1 MVGWET
7 KIFACF
13 PRNFPPLV
21 QNKSAPAPCKP
32 FFHYMY
38 CLPGAV
44 RGFQMG
50 WVKISVVVVTNQ
62 RNKNFHLL
70 PILGFSKLT
79 YYVNHTCR
87 IFLWQREPTFSQV
100 TSNDQ
105 HTPKFHQKHHFY
117 VTIFARQPK
126 MAPGNVKL

>member
-1 MVGWET
+1 
-7 KIFACF
+7 
-13 PRNFPPLV
+13 
-21 QNKSAPAPCKP
+21 
-32 FFHYMY
+32 MY

-87 IFLWQREPTFSQV
+87 IFLWQREPTFSQA

-117 VTIFARQPK
+117 ATIFARQRLNGPRRRQNCCRLSRTPS
-126 MAPGNVKL
+126 ACSRDQDLAFSPLCW